1 MKNKILVIEDDRAI
15 SELLCMN
22 LNAAGY
28 ETAAAY
34 DGEEARRLLLW
45 HEDADLALM
54 ESLLVNLI
62 DNAFH
67 AVDKG
72 GRVSVRAGRENGRI
86 FFRVADN
93 GHGIPEKD
101 LDRVT
106 EAFYM
111 ADKSRSRQNGGAGLG
126 LALCESIARLHKGK
140 LTVESREGE
149 GTVVSA
155 VF

>member
-1 MKNKILVIEDDRAI
+1 MEDYSVKALFDR
-15 SELLCMN
+15 LRTL
-22 LNAAGY
+22 
-28 ETAAAY
+28 
-34 DGEEARRLLLW
+34 EEAQAEKKDICFSVEC
-45 HEDADLALM
+45 EDFSMRMDPALM

-72 GRVSVRAGRENGRI
+72 GRVSVRAGCENGRI
-86 FFRVADN
+86 FFRVSDN

-126 LALCESIARLHKGK
+126 LALCESITRIHKGK